1 MLVCLYI
8 LFVHEHEHEEELEA
22 LVGHLDQETL

>member
-1 MLVCLYI
+1 MIIIFYV

-22 LVGHLDQETL
+22 LPGHLDQEIM